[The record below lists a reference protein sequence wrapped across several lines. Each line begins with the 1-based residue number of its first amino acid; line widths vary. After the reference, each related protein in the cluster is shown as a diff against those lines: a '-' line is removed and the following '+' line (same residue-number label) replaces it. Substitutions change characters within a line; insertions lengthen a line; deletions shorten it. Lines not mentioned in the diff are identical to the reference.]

1 MKDCAH
7 VPEVGGDNLAQQPK
21 ALPSIEEIKQYLHYD
36 PETGRVTWI
45 RTHPMARG
53 ICIGNEA
60 GGINL
65 QGYRSFAFRGKHI
78 RVHRF
83 AFAYMHGRWPQ
94 PYCDHINGDRLDNR
108 ACNLRECDPS
118 QNCQNRPA
126 FKNNT
131 AGAKGVSYDR
141 DSRKWRSRVWV
152 GGNVKFSRRF
162 SHLEDAVAFV
172 KQAREQLHGEFA
184 RH

>member
-1 MKDCAH
+1 MKDLLTSTRDLPPIDEIRRRVHYDPLTGKMTWIRAKANGIK
-7 VPEVGGDNLAQQPK
+7 PGTEVGGVNA
-21 ALPSIEEIKQYLHYD
+21 
-36 PETGRVTWI
+36 
-45 RTHPMARG
+45 
-53 ICIGNEA
+53 
-60 GGINL
+60 
-65 QGYRSFAFRGKHI
+65 QGYRSFSYRQHVIK
-78 RVHRF
+78 VHRLAF
-83 AFAYMHGRWPQ
+83 AFTHGRWPE